1 MGEGSRRARDPWD
14 EALRRHVAATP
25 GNEPP
30 PGPLRGVRLGVPWLV
45 ALGVAVLALAGAAAY
60 LGWVAAENA
69 DRAERWRD
77 RSIVLQDLLADRT
90 RALNRQTA
98 RLNAAADRLREARD
112 LIARSEEDV
121 AALELRQRELADE
134 KAQVEDERAALIG
147 VATRLEDCNEGLA
160 ELLQVVASDLP
171 VAPADV
177 DRVAAACSSANQAM
191 AGYVGQYGGG

>member
-1 MGEGSRRARDPWD
+1 MGDGSRRATDPWD
-14 EALRRHVAATP
+14 EALRRHVAGAP
-25 GNEPP
+25 GGEPQP
-30 PGPLRGVRLGVPWLV
+30 PRRGVRLGVPWLV
-45 ALGVAVLALAGAAAY
+45 ALGVAVAALAGAAAY
-60 LGWVAAENA
+60 LGWVADENA
-69 DRAERWRD
+69 DRAERWRE
-77 RSIVLQDLLADRT
+77 RSILLQDLVADRT

-98 RLNAAADRLREARD
+98 RLNAAADRVQEARD

-171 VAPADV
+171 VPPAEV
-177 DRVAAACSSANQAM
+177 DRVAAACSSANKAV
-191 AGYVGQYGGG
+191 AGYVGRYGGG

>member
-1 MGEGSRRARDPWD
+1 MGDGSGRARDPWD
-14 EALRRHVAATP
+14 EALRRHVSGAREEEPATSP
-25 GNEPP
+25 R
-30 PGPLRGVRLGVPWLV
+30 RGVRLGVPWLV

-60 LGWVAAENA
+60 LGWVADENA
-69 DRAERWRD
+69 ERAERWRE
-77 RSIVLQDLLADRT
+77 RSVVLQDLVADRT

-98 RLNAAADRLREARD
+98 RLNAAADRLQEARD

-160 ELLQVVASDLP
+160 DLLQVVASDLP
-171 VAPADV
+171 VPPAEV
-177 DRVAAACSSANQAM
+177 DRVAAACSSANQAV
-191 AGYVGQYGGG
+191 AGYVGRYGGG